1 MTKPLLILL
10 ALAGFAS
17 AVPSRAK
24 TLIHAGEV
32 AFRRQSELLE

>member
-24 TLIHAGEV
+24 IKEANGGGQSDIRPPTL
-32 AFRRQSELLE
+32 